1 MKLSD
6 KITDFVLNLKLF
18 ATVINAT
25 TSATTGNDLSP
36 EMKTY
41 YQDRLIDLAEP
52 LLVHDQFG
60 QKRPIPQ
67 GRGKTTEFRAF
78 TKLPKVVTALTEGVT
93 PDGQALD
100 SYTVTST
107 VRQYGGFVCL
117 TDFIMTTAID
127 PIAEEALKLIASQ
140 GARSLDTV
148 TREVINAGTNVQYGD
163 GTVASRVA
171 LTASDKL
178 TVLAI
183 RKAVRT
189 LKRQDAPMINGNYVA
204 IVHPDIAFDLMS
216 DSAWVDWQKY
226 TSPEHMYRN
235 EIGQIAGVRFVET
248 TEAKIFEG
256 EDLGSD
262 ARNLAI
268 NGAVLANATTAVLD
282 GGTFAANALAG
293 RKLLI
298 DGKVYTVASNT
309 ASSGTATVTLASG
322 EKFAAIADNT
332 VVYPGEGASGGS
344 AAYSTLVIGEGA
356 YGVTDIAG
364 GGLQTIIKQKGSGG
378 TSDPLDQRATV
389 GWKAAKTAEILVNE
403 YMVRIETGA
412 TA

>member
-1 MKLSD
+1 MSKVMD
-6 KITDFVLNLKLF
+6 WVLNLKMF
-18 ATVINAT
+18 DTVINAT
-25 TSATTGNDLSP
+25 TSNTTGNNLSH

-41 YQDRLIDLAEP
+41 YQDRLIDLVDP

-78 TKLPKVVTALTEGVT
+78 TKLPKVTTALVEGVT

-100 SYTVTST
+100 SYIVTST
-107 VRQYGGFVCL
+107 VKQYGGYVCL
-117 TDFIMTTAID
+117 TDFIMQTAID
-127 PIAEEALKLIASQ
+127 PMAEEALKLIASQ
-140 GARSLDTV
+140 GARSMDTV
-148 TREVINAGTNVQYGD
+148 TREIINAGTNVQYGD
-163 GTVASRVA
+163 GTKSSRSA
-171 LTASDKL
+171 LTAADKL
-178 TVLAI
+178 TVLAV

-216 DSAWVDWQKY
+216 DPTWVDWQKY
-226 TSPEHMYRN
+226 TSPEHMYKN

-248 TEAKIFEG
+248 TEAKIF
-256 EDLGSD
+256 D
-262 ARNLAI
+262 
-268 NGAVLANATTAVLD
+268 GA
-282 GGTFAANALAG
+282 
-293 RKLLI
+293 
-298 DGKVYTVASNT
+298 
-309 ASSGTATVTLASG
+309 
-322 EKFAAIADNT
+322 
-332 VVYPGEGASGGS
+332 GASG
-344 AAYSTLVIGEGA
+344 ADVYSTLIIGEGA

-378 TSDPLDQRATV
+378 TSDPLDQRATI
-389 GWKAAKTAEILVNE
+389 GWKCAKTAEILVNE

>member
-1 MKLSD
+1 MSKVMD
-6 KITDFVLNLKLF
+6 WVLNLQMF

-25 TSATTGNDLSP
+25 TSNTTGNNLSH

-41 YQDRLIDLAEP
+41 YQDRLIDLVDP

-78 TKLPKVVTALTEGVT
+78 TKLPKITTQLTEGVT

-100 SYTVTST
+100 SYIVTST
-107 VRQYGGFVCL
+107 VKQYGGYVCL
-117 TDFIMTTAID
+117 TDFIMQTAID
-127 PIAEEALKLIASQ
+127 PMAEEALKLIASQ
-140 GARSLDTV
+140 GARSMDTV
-148 TREVINAGTNVQYGD
+148 TREIINAGTNVQYGD
-163 GTVASRVA
+163 GTKQSRSA

-178 TVLAI
+178 TVLAV

-216 DSAWVDWQKY
+216 DPTWVDWQKY
-226 TSPEHMYRN
+226 TSPEHMYKN

-256 EDLGSD
+256 
-262 ARNLAI
+262 
-268 NGAVLANATTAVLD
+268 
-282 GGTFAANALAG
+282 AG
-293 RKLLI
+293 
-298 DGKVYTVASNT
+298 
-309 ASSGTATVTLASG
+309 ASS
-322 EKFAAIADNT
+322 AD
-332 VVYPGEGASGGS
+332 V
-344 AAYSTLVIGEGA
+344 YSTLIIGEGA

-378 TSDPLDQRATV
+378 TSDPLDQRATI
-389 GWKAAKTAEILVNE
+389 GWKCAKTAEILVNE

>member
-1 MKLSD
+1 MNKFMD
-6 KITDFVLNLKLF
+6 WVLNLQMF
-18 ATVINAT
+18 NTVINAT
-25 TSATTGNDLSP
+25 TSNTTGNDLSP

-41 YQDRLIDLAEP
+41 YQDRLIDLVEP

-78 TKLPKVVTALTEGVT
+78 TKLPKITTQLVEGVT

-107 VRQYGGFVCL
+107 VKQYGGYVCL
-117 TDFIMTTAID
+117 TDFIMQTAID

-140 GARSLDTV
+140 GARSMDTV
-148 TREVINAGTNVQYGD
+148 TREIINAGTNVQYGD
-163 GTVASRVA
+163 GSKSSRSS

-178 TVLAI
+178 TVLAV
-183 RKAVRT
+183 RKAVRA

-216 DSAWVDWQKY
+216 DSTWVDWQKY
-226 TSPEHMYRN
+226 TSPEHMYKN

-256 EDLGSD
+256 
-262 ARNLAI
+262 
-268 NGAVLANATTAVLD
+268 
-282 GGTFAANALAG
+282 AG
-293 RKLLI
+293 
-298 DGKVYTVASNT
+298 
-309 ASSGTATVTLASG
+309 ASS
-322 EKFAAIADNT
+322 AD
-332 VVYPGEGASGGS
+332 V
-344 AAYSTLVIGEGA
+344 YSTLIIGEGA
-356 YGVTDIAG
+356 YGVTDISG

-389 GWKAAKTAEILVNE
+389 GWKCAKTAEILVNE

>member
-1 MKLSD
+1 MKI
-6 KITDFVLNLKLF
+6 KDFILNLKLF
-18 ATVINAT
+18 DTVINAT
-25 TSATTGNDLSP
+25 TSSSSGNDLSN

-41 YQDRLIDLAEP
+41 YQDRLIDLAGP

-78 TKLPKVVTALTEGVT
+78 RRLPKLTKPLTEGVT

-100 SYTVTST
+100 TYTVTAT
-107 VRQYGGFVCL
+107 VHQYGGYVCL
-117 TDFIMTTAID
+117 TDFIMQTAID
-127 PIAEEALKLIASQ
+127 PMAEEALKLIAQQ
-140 GARSLDTV
+140 GALSMDTV
-148 TREVINAGTNVQYGD
+148 TREIINAGTNVQYAD
-163 GTVASRVA
+163 GTVSARSA
-171 LTASDKL
+171 LTASNKL

-189 LKRQDAPMINGNYVA
+189 LKRQNAPMINGSYVA
-204 IVHPDIAFDLMS
+204 IVHPDIAFDIMS
-216 DSAWVDWQKY
+216 DSTWVDWQKY
-226 TSPEHMYRN
+226 TSPEHMYKN

-248 TEAKIFEG
+248 TEAKSWVP
-256 EDLGSD
+256 EDLTEGS
-262 ARNLAI
+262 RTLTVTSNI
-268 NGAVLANATTAVLD
+268 SANATSAALT
-282 GGTFAANALAG
+282 GTFAENELAG

-298 DGKVYTVASNT
+298 DGNVYTVASNT

-322 EKFAAIADNT
+322 EKFAAISAST
-332 VVYPGEGASGGS
+332 TVYPGEGG
-344 AAYSTLVIGEGA
+344 AAGATVFSTLVIGEGA
-356 YGVTDIAG
+356 YGVTDISG

>member
-1 MKLSD
+1 MN
-6 KITDFVLNLKLF
+6 KIMDWVLNLQMF
-18 ATVINAT
+18 STVINAT
-25 TSATTGNDLSP
+25 TSNTTGNDLSP

-41 YQDRLIDLAEP
+41 YQDRLIDLVEP

-78 TKLPKVVTALTEGVT
+78 TKLPKITTQLVEGVT

-107 VRQYGGFVCL
+107 VKQYGGYVCL
-117 TDFIMTTAID
+117 TDFIMQTAID

-140 GARSLDTV
+140 GARSMDTV
-148 TREVINAGTNVQYGD
+148 TREIINAGTNVQYGD
-163 GTVASRVA
+163 GSKSSRSS

-178 TVLAI
+178 TVLAV
-183 RKAVRT
+183 RKAVRA

-216 DSAWVDWQKY
+216 DSTWVDWQKY
-226 TSPEHMYRN
+226 TSPEHMYKN

-256 EDLGSD
+256 
-262 ARNLAI
+262 
-268 NGAVLANATTAVLD
+268 
-282 GGTFAANALAG
+282 AG
-293 RKLLI
+293 
-298 DGKVYTVASNT
+298 
-309 ASSGTATVTLASG
+309 ASS
-322 EKFAAIADNT
+322 AD
-332 VVYPGEGASGGS
+332 V
-344 AAYSTLVIGEGA
+344 YSTLIIGEGA
-356 YGVTDIAG
+356 YGVTDISG

-389 GWKAAKTAEILVNE
+389 GWKCAKTAEILVNE

>member
-1 MKLSD
+1 MRIK
-6 KITDFVLNLKLF
+6 DFILNLKLF
-18 ATVINAT
+18 DTVLNAT
-25 TSATTGNDLSP
+25 TSNTEGNDLSN

-41 YQDRLIDLAEP
+41 YQDRLIDLAGP

-78 TKLPKVVTALTEGVT
+78 RKLPKITSALTEGVT

-100 SYTVTST
+100 TYTVTST
-107 VRQYGGFVCL
+107 VKQYGGYVCL
-117 TDFIMTTAID
+117 TDFIMQTAID
-127 PIAEEALKLIASQ
+127 PMAEEALKLIAQQ
-140 GARSLDTV
+140 GALSMDTV
-148 TREVINAGTNVQYGD
+148 TREIINAGTNVQYAD
-163 GTVASRVA
+163 GTVGARSS
-171 LTASDKL
+171 LTAANKL

-189 LKRQDAPMINGNYVA
+189 LKRQNAPTINGNYVA
-204 IVHPDIAFDLMS
+204 IVHPDVSFDLMS
-216 DSAWVDWQKY
+216 DSTWVDWQKY
-226 TSPEHMYRN
+226 TSPEHMYKN

-248 TEAKIFEG
+248 TEAKIFPE
-256 EDLGSD
+256 
-262 ARNLAI
+262 
-268 NGAVLANATTAVLD
+268 
-282 GGTFAANALAG
+282 AG
-293 RKLLI
+293 
-298 DGKVYTVASNT
+298 
-309 ASSGTATVTLASG
+309 ASSIDV
-322 EKFAAIADNT
+322 
-332 VVYPGEGASGGS
+332 
-344 AAYSTLVIGEGA
+344 YSTLVIGEGA

-378 TSDPLDQRATV
+378 TADPLDQRATV

>member
-1 MKLSD
+1 MFK
-6 KITDFVLNLKLF
+6 DFILNLRLF
-18 ATVINAT
+18 DTVLNAT
-25 TSATTGNDLSP
+25 TSAGDGNELSH
-36 EMKTY
+36 EMKVY
-41 YQDRLIDLAEP
+41 YQDRLIDLADP

-78 TKLPKVVTALTEGVT
+78 RKLPKIVNSLIEGVT

-100 SYTVTST
+100 TYVITST
-107 VRQYGGFVCL
+107 VKQYGAYVCL
-117 TDFIMTTAID
+117 TDFIMQTAID
-127 PIAEEALKLIASQ
+127 PMAEEALKLIAQQ
-140 GARSLDTV
+140 GALSMDSV
-148 TREVINAGTNVQYGD
+148 TREIINSGTNVQYGD
-163 GTVASRVA
+163 GTVASRSA

-189 LKRQDAPMINGNYVA
+189 LKRENAPMINGNYVA
-204 IVHPDIAFDLMS
+204 IVHPDVAFDLMS
-216 DSAWVDWQKY
+216 DSTWVEWQKY
-226 TSPEHMYRN
+226 TSPEHMYKN

-248 TEAKIFEG
+248 TEAKVFQG
-256 EDLGSD
+256 GDLGSD
-262 ARNLAI
+262 SRNLAI
-268 NGAVLANATTAVLD
+268 NGAVSANATTAVLD
-282 GGTFAANALAG
+282 GGTFAENALAG

-298 DGKVYTVASNT
+298 GGNVYTVASNT
-309 ASSGTATVTLASG
+309 ASSGTATITLATG

-332 VVYPGEGASGGS
+332 VVYPGEGGAGGTDV
-344 AAYSTLVIGEGA
+344 YSTLVIGEGA

-378 TSDPLDQRATV
+378 TADPLDQRATI
-389 GWKAAKTAEILVNE
+389 GWKCAKTAEILVDE

>member
-1 MKLSD
+1 MN
-6 KITDFVLNLKLF
+6 KIMDWVLNLQMF
-18 ATVINAT
+18 NTVINAT
-25 TSATTGNDLSP
+25 TSNTTGNDLSP

-41 YQDRLIDLAEP
+41 YQDRLIDLVEP

-78 TKLPKVVTALTEGVT
+78 TKLPKITTQLVEGVT

-107 VRQYGGFVCL
+107 VKQYGGYVCL
-117 TDFIMTTAID
+117 TDFIMQTAID

-140 GARSLDTV
+140 GARSMDTV
-148 TREVINAGTNVQYGD
+148 TREIINAGTNVQYGD
-163 GTVASRVA
+163 GSKSSRSS

-178 TVLAI
+178 TVLAV
-183 RKAVRT
+183 RKAVRA

-216 DSAWVDWQKY
+216 DSTWVDWQKY
-226 TSPEHMYRN
+226 TSPEHMYKN

-248 TEAKIFEG
+248 TEAKVFEG
-256 EDLGSD
+256 
-262 ARNLAI
+262 
-268 NGAVLANATTAVLD
+268 
-282 GGTFAANALAG
+282 AG
-293 RKLLI
+293 
-298 DGKVYTVASNT
+298 
-309 ASSGTATVTLASG
+309 ASS
-322 EKFAAIADNT
+322 AD
-332 VVYPGEGASGGS
+332 V
-344 AAYSTLVIGEGA
+344 YSTLIIGEGA
-356 YGVTDIAG
+356 YGVTDISG

-389 GWKAAKTAEILVNE
+389 GWKCAKTAEILVNE

>member
-1 MKLSD
+1 MFK
-6 KITDFVLNLKLF
+6 DFILNLRLF
-18 ATVINAT
+18 DTVLNAT
-25 TSATTGNDLSP
+25 TSTGDGNELSH
-36 EMKTY
+36 EMKVY
-41 YQDRLIDLAEP
+41 YQDRLIDLADP

-78 TKLPKVVTALTEGVT
+78 RKLPKIVNSLIEGVT

-100 SYTVTST
+100 TYVITST
-107 VRQYGGFVCL
+107 VKQYGAYVCL
-117 TDFIMTTAID
+117 TDFIMQTAID
-127 PIAEEALKLIASQ
+127 PMAEEALKLIAQQ
-140 GARSLDTV
+140 GALSMDSV
-148 TREVINAGTNVQYGD
+148 TREIINSGTNVQYGD
-163 GTVASRVA
+163 GTVASRSA

-189 LKRQDAPMINGNYVA
+189 LKRENAPMINGNYVA
-204 IVHPDIAFDLMS
+204 IVHPDVAFDLMS
-216 DSAWVDWQKY
+216 DSTWVEWQKY
-226 TSPEHMYRN
+226 TSPEHMYKN

-248 TEAKIFEG
+248 TEAKVFQG
-256 EDLGSD
+256 SDLGSD
-262 ARNLAI
+262 SRNLAI
-268 NGAVLANATTAVLD
+268 NGAVSANATTAVLD
-282 GGTFAANALAG
+282 GGTFAENALAG

-298 DGKVYTVASNT
+298 GGNVYTVASNT
-309 ASSGTATVTLASG
+309 ASSGTATVTLATG

-332 VVYPGEGASGGS
+332 VVYPGEGGAGGTDV
-344 AAYSTLVIGEGA
+344 YSTLVIGEGA

-378 TSDPLDQRATV
+378 TADPLDQRATI
-389 GWKAAKTAEILVNE
+389 GWKCAKTAEILVDE

>member
-1 MKLSD
+1 MKI
-6 KITDFVLNLKLF
+6 KDFILNLRLF
-18 ATVINAT
+18 DTVLNAT
-25 TSATTGNDLSP
+25 TSATTGNDLSN
-36 EMKTY
+36 EMKVY
-41 YQDRLIDLAEP
+41 YQDRLIDLADP

-67 GRGKTTEFRAF
+67 GRGKVTEFRAF
-78 TKLPKVVTALTEGVT
+78 RKLPKLVTALVEGVT

-100 SYTVTST
+100 TYTITST
-107 VRQYGGFVCL
+107 VKQYGGFVCL
-117 TDFIMTTAID
+117 TDFIMQTAID
-127 PIAEEALKLIASQ
+127 PMAEEALKLIAQQ
-140 GARSLDTV
+140 GALSMDTV
-148 TREVINAGTNVQYGD
+148 TREIINAGTNVQYGD
-163 GTVASRVA
+163 GTVASRAA

-178 TVLAI
+178 TVLAV

-189 LKRQDAPMINGNYVA
+189 LKRQNAPMINGNYVA

-216 DSAWVDWQKY
+216 DSTWVDWQKY
-226 TSPEHMYRN
+226 TSPEHMYKN

-248 TEAKIFEG
+248 TEAKTFQG

-262 ARNLAI
+262 SRNLAI
-268 NGAVLANATTAVLD
+268 NGAVSANATTAVLD

-309 ASSGTATVTLASG
+309 ASSGTATVTLATG
-322 EKFAAIADNT
+322 EKFAAITDNT
-332 VVYPGEGASGGS
+332 VVYPGEGGASGVDV
-344 AAYSTLVIGEGA
+344 YSTLVIGEGA

-378 TSDPLDQRATV
+378 TADPLDQRATI
-389 GWKAAKTAEILVNE
+389 GWKAAKTAEILVDE

>member
-1 MKLSD
+1 MLK
-6 KITDFVLNLKLF
+6 DFILNLRLF
-18 ATVINAT
+18 DTVLNAT
-25 TSATTGNDLSP
+25 TSASEGNDLSN

-41 YQDRLIDLAEP
+41 YQDRLIDLADP

-78 TKLPKVVTALTEGVT
+78 RKLPKITNALVEGVT

-100 SYTVTST
+100 TYTVVST
-107 VRQYGGFVCL
+107 VRQFGAYVCL
-117 TDFIMTTAID
+117 TDFIMATAID
-127 PIAEEALKLIASQ
+127 PMAEEALKLIAQQ
-140 GARSLDTV
+140 GALSMDTV
-148 TREVINAGTNVQYGD
+148 TREIINAGTNVQYGD
-163 GTVASRVA
+163 GTVDSREDLA
-171 LTASDKL
+171 AANKL

-189 LKRQDAPMINGNYVA
+189 LKRENAPMINGNYVA
-204 IVHPDIAFDLMS
+204 IVHPDTAFDLMS
-216 DSAWVDWQKY
+216 DPTWVDWQKY
-226 TSPEHMYRN
+226 TSPEHMYKN

-248 TEAKIFEG
+248 TEAKVFHG
-256 EDLGSD
+256 GDLGSD
-262 ARNLAI
+262 SRNLAI
-268 NGAVLANATTAVLD
+268 NGAVSANATTAVLD
-282 GGTFAANALAG
+282 GGTFAENALAG

-298 DGKVYTVASNT
+298 GGNVYTVASNT
-309 ASSGTATVTLASG
+309 ASSGTATITLATG

-332 VVYPGEGASGGS
+332 VVYPGEGGAGGIDV
-344 AAYSTLVIGEGA
+344 YSTLVIGEGA

-378 TSDPLDQRATV
+378 TADPLDQRATV

-403 YMVRIETGA
+403 YMVRIETAA
-412 TA
+412 TV

>member
-1 MKLSD
+1 MKKLMD
-6 KITDFVLNLKLF
+6 WVLNLKMF
-18 ATVINAT
+18 DTVINAT
-25 TSATTGNDLSP
+25 TSNASGNDLSP

-41 YQDRLIDLAEP
+41 YQDRLIDLVEP

-78 TKLPKVVTALTEGVT
+78 TKLPKITTELVEGVT

-100 SYTVTST
+100 SYTIPAT
-107 VRQYGGFVCL
+107 VKQYGGYVCL
-117 TDFIMTTAID
+117 TDFIMQTAID

-140 GARSLDTV
+140 GARSMDTV
-148 TREVINAGTNVQYGD
+148 TREIINAGTNVQYAD
-163 GTVASRVA
+163 GTVASRNA
-171 LTASDKL
+171 LTASNKL

-216 DSAWVDWQKY
+216 DPTWVDWQKY
-226 TSPEHMYRN
+226 TSPEHMYKN

-248 TEAKIFEG
+248 TEAKIFT
-256 EDLGSD
+256 
-262 ARNLAI
+262 
-268 NGAVLANATTAVLD
+268 GA
-282 GGTFAANALAG
+282 
-293 RKLLI
+293 
-298 DGKVYTVASNT
+298 
-309 ASSGTATVTLASG
+309 
-322 EKFAAIADNT
+322 
-332 VVYPGEGASGGS
+332 GASG
-344 AAYSTLVIGEGA
+344 ADVYSTLVIGEGA
-356 YGVTDIAG
+356 YGVTDISG

-389 GWKAAKTAEILVNE
+389 GWKATKTAEILVNE

>member
-1 MKLSD
+1 MN
-6 KITDFVLNLKLF
+6 KIMDWVLNLQMF
-18 ATVINAT
+18 STVINAT
-25 TSATTGNDLSP
+25 TSNTTGNDLSP

-41 YQDRLIDLAEP
+41 YQDRLIDLVEP

-78 TKLPKVVTALTEGVT
+78 TKLPKITTQLVEGVT

-107 VRQYGGFVCL
+107 VKQYGGYVCL
-117 TDFIMTTAID
+117 TDFIMQTAID

-140 GARSLDTV
+140 GARSMDTV
-148 TREVINAGTNVQYGD
+148 TREIINAGTNVQYGD
-163 GTVASRVA
+163 GTKSSRSS

-178 TVLAI
+178 TVLAV
-183 RKAVRT
+183 RKAVRA

-216 DSAWVDWQKY
+216 DSTWVDWQKY
-226 TSPEHMYRN
+226 TSPEHMYKN

-248 TEAKIFEG
+248 TEAKIFT
-256 EDLGSD
+256 
-262 ARNLAI
+262 
-268 NGAVLANATTAVLD
+268 GA
-282 GGTFAANALAG
+282 G
-293 RKLLI
+293 
-298 DGKVYTVASNT
+298 
-309 ASSGTATVTLASG
+309 ASS
-322 EKFAAIADNT
+322 AD
-332 VVYPGEGASGGS
+332 V
-344 AAYSTLVIGEGA
+344 YSTLIIGEGA
-356 YGVTDIAG
+356 YGVTDISG

-389 GWKAAKTAEILVNE
+389 GWKCAKTAEILVNE

>member
-1 MKLSD
+1 MFK
-6 KITDFVLNLKLF
+6 DFILNLRLF
-18 ATVINAT
+18 DTVLNAT
-25 TSATTGNDLSP
+25 TSTGDGNELSH
-36 EMKTY
+36 EMKVY
-41 YQDRLIDLAEP
+41 YQDRLIDLADP

-78 TKLPKVVTALTEGVT
+78 RKLPKIVNSLIEGVT

-100 SYTVTST
+100 TYVITST
-107 VRQYGGFVCL
+107 VKQYGAYVCL
-117 TDFIMTTAID
+117 TDFIMQTAID
-127 PIAEEALKLIASQ
+127 PMAEEALKLIAQQ
-140 GARSLDTV
+140 GALSMDTV
-148 TREVINAGTNVQYGD
+148 TREIINAGTNVQYGD
-163 GTVASRVA
+163 GTVASRAA

-189 LKRQDAPMINGNYVA
+189 LKRENAPMINGNYVA
-204 IVHPDIAFDLMS
+204 IVHPDVAFDLMS
-216 DSAWVDWQKY
+216 DSTWVEWQKY
-226 TSPEHMYRN
+226 TSPEHMYKN

-248 TEAKIFEG
+248 TEAKIFQG
-256 EDLGSD
+256 ADLGSD
-262 ARNLAI
+262 SRNLAI
-268 NGAVLANATTAVLD
+268 NGAVSANATTAVLD
-282 GGTFAANALAG
+282 GGTFAENALAG

-298 DGKVYTVASNT
+298 GGKVYTVASNT

-322 EKFAAIADNT
+322 EKFAAISDNT
-332 VVYPGEGASGGS
+332 VVYPGEGGAAGASV
-344 AAYSTLVIGEGA
+344 YSTLVIGEGA

-378 TSDPLDQRATV
+378 TADPLDQRATI
-389 GWKAAKTAEILVNE
+389 GWKCAKTAEILVDE

>member
-1 MKLSD
+1 MN
-6 KITDFVLNLKLF
+6 KIMDWVLNLQMF
-18 ATVINAT
+18 NTVINAT
-25 TSATTGNDLSP
+25 TSNTTGNDLSP

-41 YQDRLIDLAEP
+41 YQDRLIDLVEP

-78 TKLPKVVTALTEGVT
+78 TKLPKITTQLVEGVT

-107 VRQYGGFVCL
+107 VKQYGGYVCL
-117 TDFIMTTAID
+117 TDFIMQTAIA

-140 GARSLDTV
+140 GARSMDTV
-148 TREVINAGTNVQYGD
+148 TREIINAGTNVQYGD
-163 GTVASRVA
+163 GSKSSRSS

-178 TVLAI
+178 TVLAV
-183 RKAVRT
+183 RKAVRA

-216 DSAWVDWQKY
+216 DSTWVDWQKY
-226 TSPEHMYRN
+226 TSPEHMYKN

-256 EDLGSD
+256 
-262 ARNLAI
+262 
-268 NGAVLANATTAVLD
+268 
-282 GGTFAANALAG
+282 AG
-293 RKLLI
+293 
-298 DGKVYTVASNT
+298 
-309 ASSGTATVTLASG
+309 ASS
-322 EKFAAIADNT
+322 AD
-332 VVYPGEGASGGS
+332 V
-344 AAYSTLVIGEGA
+344 YSTLIIGEGA
-356 YGVTDIAG
+356 YGVTDISG

-389 GWKAAKTAEILVNE
+389 GWKCAKTAEILVNE

>member
-1 MKLSD
+1 MN
-6 KITDFVLNLKLF
+6 KIMDWVLNLQMF
-18 ATVINAT
+18 NTVINAT
-25 TSATTGNDLSP
+25 TSNTTGNDLSP

-41 YQDRLIDLAEP
+41 YQDRLIDLVEP

-78 TKLPKVVTALTEGVT
+78 TKLPKITTQLVEGVT

-107 VRQYGGFVCL
+107 VKQYGGYVCL
-117 TDFIMTTAID
+117 TDFIMQTAID

-140 GARSLDTV
+140 GARSMDTV
-148 TREVINAGTNVQYGD
+148 TREIINAGTNVQYGD
-163 GTVASRVA
+163 GSKSSRSS

-178 TVLAI
+178 TVLAV
-183 RKAVRT
+183 RKAVRA

-216 DSAWVDWQKY
+216 DSTWVDWQKY
-226 TSPEHMYRN
+226 TSPEHMYKN

-256 EDLGSD
+256 
-262 ARNLAI
+262 
-268 NGAVLANATTAVLD
+268 
-282 GGTFAANALAG
+282 AG
-293 RKLLI
+293 
-298 DGKVYTVASNT
+298 
-309 ASSGTATVTLASG
+309 ASS
-322 EKFAAIADNT
+322 AD
-332 VVYPGEGASGGS
+332 V
-344 AAYSTLVIGEGA
+344 YSTLIIGEGA
-356 YGVTDIAG
+356 YGVTDISG

-389 GWKAAKTAEILVNE
+389 GWKCAKTAESLVNE